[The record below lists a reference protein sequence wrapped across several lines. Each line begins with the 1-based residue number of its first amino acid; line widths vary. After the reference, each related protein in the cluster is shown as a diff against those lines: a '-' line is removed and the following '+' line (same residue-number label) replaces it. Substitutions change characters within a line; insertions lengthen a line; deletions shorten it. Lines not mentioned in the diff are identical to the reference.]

1 MLHWLD
7 MLYEDPSYE
16 EQIMIIGRDL
26 DENIKQDLEKLNVA
40 SDEDE
45 DPKTTQEDSQEDGGE
60 GEKEDEKDANQNTG
74 GAAKAHAKSVSSL
87 AKITE
92 QCEDEVSEEK
102 TI

>member
-1 MLHWLD
+1 
-7 MLYEDPSYE
+7 
-16 EQIMIIGRDL
+16 MIIGRDL

-45 DPKTTQEDSQEDGGE
+45 DPETTQEDSQEDGGE
-60 GEKEDEKDANQNTG
+60 GEKEDEKDAQQNTG

-87 AKITE
+87 EKITE